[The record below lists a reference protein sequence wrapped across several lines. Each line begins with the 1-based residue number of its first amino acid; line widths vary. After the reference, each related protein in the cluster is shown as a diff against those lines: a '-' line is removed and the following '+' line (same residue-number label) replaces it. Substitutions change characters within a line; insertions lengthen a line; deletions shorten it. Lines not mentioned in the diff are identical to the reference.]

1 MKLIKTST
9 IKFINEKNDNSNNNN
24 DDDDNDR
31 CKLITLLN
39 SSLHRKSALILAADK
54 LTWRDLWEMIQAVR
68 R

>member
-1 MKLIKTST
+1 MKLITTSK
-9 IKFINEKNDNSNNNN
+9 IKFINEKNDNSNNIN
-24 DDDDNDR
+24 DDHDDDR